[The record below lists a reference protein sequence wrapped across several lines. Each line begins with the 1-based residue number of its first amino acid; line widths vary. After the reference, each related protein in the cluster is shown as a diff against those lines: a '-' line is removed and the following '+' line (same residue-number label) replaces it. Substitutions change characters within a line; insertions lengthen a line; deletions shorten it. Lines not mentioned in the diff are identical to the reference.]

1 MRWQSSKK
9 LKDYIFLVTLLH
21 VAKTS
26 NLLLF
31 AYKMLHYLFINHMII
46 EDGKSSYVNFPTQ
59 SQTDL
64 TLFYQ
69 VVKMFSTSKRNQ
81 EVPTKRI
88 SIFEDPCA
96 FQISDDK
103 SLNFWYPVKEHFFMT
118 CLHLSANSGNATI
131 SAGCIF
137 YVLDV
142 WVQHYSSSLTVFMT
156 VTCMFKNYE
165 AELISN
171 QFA

>member
-1 MRWQSSKK
+1 
-9 LKDYIFLVTLLH
+9 
-21 VAKTS
+21 
-26 NLLLF
+26 
-31 AYKMLHYLFINHMII
+31 MII

-88 SIFEDPCA
+88 SVFEDPSA

-103 SLNFWYPVKEHFFMT
+103 SFTFDTQL
-118 CLHLSANSGNATI
+118 
-131 SAGCIF
+131 
-137 YVLDV
+137 
-142 WVQHYSSSLTVFMT
+142 
-156 VTCMFKNYE
+156 
-165 AELISN
+165 
-171 QFA
+171 